1 MRAALAPRR
10 RLGARRRRRCRL
22 VHRLVPERDR
32 PGLQLLQDLLLLIAC
47 DLLVGDHRVEDRLQV
62 GDEPAAE
69 LRLGDRR
76 ALRVSDLVER
86 HALGQ
91 VGLQLLR
98 RDAEGLHL
106 VGERLADRFLER
118 GVDLV
123 LAHPEVTREMGD
135 ELLAHA
141 RRGSGRLVCHSAGG
155 GDVGTLRAAEV
166 EAVACGR
173 GCHVDG
179 GAGDGRG
186 ARREAHDAYVFWRGN
201 GADHVDKY
209 TARGTVASSHRGK
222 ASVNDAS
229 GPELYSRVMESPPNS
244 GWGSG
249 KHAVELY
256 VRTYT
261 TMLQSSGEIKVD
273 SLVQTHIRMGSVLH
287 PLAGQP
293 QSDMGALLYAVR
305 RLPRAIDRSR
315 HVVMGQSPQGFRA
328 VLGADI
334 MEWQPVKA
342 PARRRRWYQDGRTL
356 AVLIASTSD
365 IDDLIPSLV
374 AYQIEWNKLHKALQS
389 VELADESAREAAGAS
404 EDDWQRLHEAWGE
417 SFDSTLD
424 LVQKEECHIGLR
436 LIGGSHLGY
445 ARMAARWWLPIAGA
459 MAELGVLDS
468 PVYFVSSNAHSLV
481 NVLSGTAREFERE
494 ILDWVRDNDPELE
507 EERHKLEVGHSRA
520 SRQNWLYFAAR
531 QIFDLHP
538 DREQLR
544 KRRAELEA
552 ARGIRHIPAKGTGV
566 DSAAQVCKLSSL
578 DASAIDPRVGT
589 VDVERLR
596 ASGACIVNVDYPLG
610 FAGDRKSTR
619 LNSSHVAISYA
630 VFCLK

>member
-1 MRAALAPRR
+1 
-10 RLGARRRRRCRL
+10 
-22 VHRLVPERDR
+22 
-32 PGLQLLQDLLLLIAC
+32 
-47 DLLVGDHRVEDRLQV
+47 
-62 GDEPAAE
+62 
-69 LRLGDRR
+69 
-76 ALRVSDLVER
+76 
-86 HALGQ
+86 
-91 VGLQLLR
+91 
-98 RDAEGLHL
+98 
-106 VGERLADRFLER
+106 
-118 GVDLV
+118 
-123 LAHPEVTREMGD
+123 
-135 ELLAHA
+135 
-141 RRGSGRLVCHSAGG
+141 
-155 GDVGTLRAAEV
+155 
-166 EAVACGR
+166 
-173 GCHVDG
+173 
-179 GAGDGRG
+179 
-186 ARREAHDAYVFWRGN
+186 
-201 GADHVDKY
+201 
-209 TARGTVASSHRGK
+209 
-222 ASVNDAS
+222 
-229 GPELYSRVMESPPNS
+229 MESPPNS

-261 TMLQSSGEIKVD
+261 TMLQSSGEIKVG

-293 QSDMGALLYAVR
+293 QSDMGALLYAAR
-305 RLPRAIDRSR
+305 RLPRAIEHCR
-315 HVVMGQSPQGFRA
+315 HVVMGQSAQGFKA

-334 MEWQPVKA
+334 MEWQPLKA

-365 IDDLIPSLV
+365 IDDLVPSLV
-374 AYQIEWNKLHKALQS
+374 AYQIEWNKLHRALQG

-417 SFDSTLD
+417 SFDSTLE
-424 LVQKEECHIGLR
+424 LVQKEECHIGLQ

-610 FAGDRKSTR
+610 FAGYHILRQAAEHVSWVAGVYVMGKAAT
-619 LNSSHVAISYA
+619 LNSDVGDVMIPNVVYNEHSGNTYWLDNAITAADVQPNLVYGSAVDTQRAVAVRGTFLQNRDYLEFYYQGHYTVVEMEAGPYLDACYEIGQPGRYPLNESVNMARINFDLGIVHYASDTPYTQARTLGARGLSYRGLDSTYA
-630 VFCLK
+630 AAIALARRILQREGALES

>member
-1 MRAALAPRR
+1 
-10 RLGARRRRRCRL
+10 
-22 VHRLVPERDR
+22 
-32 PGLQLLQDLLLLIAC
+32 
-47 DLLVGDHRVEDRLQV
+47 
-62 GDEPAAE
+62 
-69 LRLGDRR
+69 
-76 ALRVSDLVER
+76 
-86 HALGQ
+86 
-91 VGLQLLR
+91 
-98 RDAEGLHL
+98 
-106 VGERLADRFLER
+106 
-118 GVDLV
+118 
-123 LAHPEVTREMGD
+123 
-135 ELLAHA
+135 
-141 RRGSGRLVCHSAGG
+141 
-155 GDVGTLRAAEV
+155 
-166 EAVACGR
+166 
-173 GCHVDG
+173 
-179 GAGDGRG
+179 
-186 ARREAHDAYVFWRGN
+186 
-201 GADHVDKY
+201 
-209 TARGTVASSHRGK
+209 
-222 ASVNDAS
+222 
-229 GPELYSRVMESPPNS
+229 MESPPEA
-244 GWGSG
+244 GWASG

-293 QSDMGALLYAVR
+293 QSDMGALLYAAR
-305 RLPRAIDRSR
+305 RLPRAIEHCR
-315 HVVMGQSPQGFRA
+315 HVVMGQSSQGFKA

-334 MEWQPVKA
+334 MEWQPLKA

-365 IDDLIPSLV
+365 IDDLVPSLV
-374 AYQIEWNKLHKALQS
+374 AYQIEWNKLHRALQG
-389 VELADESAREAAGAS
+389 VELADEPAREAAGAS

-459 MAELGVLDS
+459 MAELGVLES

-494 ILDWVRDNDPELE
+494 ILDWVRQNDPELE

-520 SRQNWLYFAAR
+520 SRQNWLYFVAR

-552 ARGIRHIPAKGTGV
+552 ARGIRHIAAKGTGV
-566 DSAAQVCKLSSL
+566 DSAAQIFKLSSL

-589 VDVERLR
+589 VDVDRLR
-596 ASGACIVNVDYPLG
+596 ASDACIVNVDYPLG
-610 FAGDRKSTR
+610 FAAYHILRQVAEHVSWVAGVYVMGKAAT
-619 LNSSHVAISYA
+619 LNSDVGDVMIPNVVYNEHSGNTYWLDNAITAADVQPNLVYGSAVDTQRAVAVRGTFLQNRDYLEFYYQGHYTVVEMEAGPYLDACFEIGQPDRYPLNESVNMARINFDLGIVHYASDTPYTQARTLGARGLSYRGLDSTYA
-630 VFCLK
+630 AAIALARRILQREGALKS

>member
-1 MRAALAPRR
+1 
-10 RLGARRRRRCRL
+10 
-22 VHRLVPERDR
+22 
-32 PGLQLLQDLLLLIAC
+32 
-47 DLLVGDHRVEDRLQV
+47 
-62 GDEPAAE
+62 
-69 LRLGDRR
+69 
-76 ALRVSDLVER
+76 
-86 HALGQ
+86 
-91 VGLQLLR
+91 
-98 RDAEGLHL
+98 
-106 VGERLADRFLER
+106 
-118 GVDLV
+118 
-123 LAHPEVTREMGD
+123 
-135 ELLAHA
+135 
-141 RRGSGRLVCHSAGG
+141 
-155 GDVGTLRAAEV
+155 
-166 EAVACGR
+166 
-173 GCHVDG
+173 
-179 GAGDGRG
+179 
-186 ARREAHDAYVFWRGN
+186 
-201 GADHVDKY
+201 
-209 TARGTVASSHRGK
+209 
-222 ASVNDAS
+222 
-229 GPELYSRVMESPPNS
+229 MESPPNT

-305 RLPRAIDRSR
+305 RLPRAIEHCR
-315 HVVMGQSPQGFRA
+315 HVVMGQSPQGFKA

-334 MEWQPVKA
+334 MEWQPLKA
-342 PARRRRWYQDGRTL
+342 PARRRRWYQHGRTL

-365 IDDLIPSLV
+365 IDDLVPSLV
-374 AYQIEWNKLHKALQS
+374 AYQIEWNKLHKALQG
-389 VELADESAREAAGAS
+389 VELADEPAREAAGAS

-494 ILDWVRDNDPELE
+494 ILDWVRENDPELE

-538 DREQLR
+538 DREALR
-544 KRRAELEA
+544 RRRAELEA

-566 DSAAQVCKLSSL
+566 DSAAQIFKLSSL

-596 ASGACIVNVDYPLG
+596 ASDACIVNVDYPLG
-610 FAGDRKSTR
+610 FAAYHILRQVAEHVSWVAGVYVMGKAAT
-619 LNSSHVAISYA
+619 LNSDVGDVMLPNVVFNEHSGNTYWLDNAITANDVQPNLVYGSAVDTQRAVAVRGTFLQNRDYLELYYQGHYTVVEMEAGPYLDACYEIGQPDRYPLNESVNMARINFDLGIVHYASDTPYTQARTLGARGLSYRGLDSTYA
-630 VFCLK
+630 AAIALARRILQREGALKS

>member
-1 MRAALAPRR
+1 
-10 RLGARRRRRCRL
+10 
-22 VHRLVPERDR
+22 
-32 PGLQLLQDLLLLIAC
+32 
-47 DLLVGDHRVEDRLQV
+47 
-62 GDEPAAE
+62 
-69 LRLGDRR
+69 
-76 ALRVSDLVER
+76 
-86 HALGQ
+86 
-91 VGLQLLR
+91 
-98 RDAEGLHL
+98 
-106 VGERLADRFLER
+106 
-118 GVDLV
+118 
-123 LAHPEVTREMGD
+123 
-135 ELLAHA
+135 
-141 RRGSGRLVCHSAGG
+141 
-155 GDVGTLRAAEV
+155 
-166 EAVACGR
+166 
-173 GCHVDG
+173 
-179 GAGDGRG
+179 
-186 ARREAHDAYVFWRGN
+186 
-201 GADHVDKY
+201 
-209 TARGTVASSHRGK
+209 
-222 ASVNDAS
+222 
-229 GPELYSRVMESPPNS
+229 MESPPNT

-305 RLPRAIDRSR
+305 RLPRAIEHCR
-315 HVVMGQSPQGFRA
+315 HVVMGQSPQGFKA

-334 MEWQPVKA
+334 MEWQPLKA

-365 IDDLIPSLV
+365 IDDLVPSLV
-374 AYQIEWNKLHKALQS
+374 AYQIEWNKLHKALHG
-389 VELADESAREAAGAS
+389 VELGEESAREAAGAS
-404 EDDWQRLHEAWGE
+404 EDDWQRLREAWGE
-417 SFDSTLD
+417 TFDSTLE

-481 NVLSGTAREFERE
+481 NVLSGTAREFERD
-494 ILDWVRDNDPELE
+494 ILDWVRENDPELE

-520 SRQNWLYFAAR
+520 SRQNWLYFAGR

-538 DREQLR
+538 NREQLR
-544 KRRAELEA
+544 KRRTELEA
-552 ARGIRHIPAKGTGV
+552 SRGIRHVSAKGTGV
-566 DSAAQVCKLSSL
+566 DSAAQIFKLSSL

-596 ASGACIVNVDYPLG
+596 SSGACIVNVDYPLG
-610 FAGDRKSTR
+610 FAAYHILRQVAEHVSWVAGVYVMGKAAT
-619 LNSSHVAISYA
+619 LNSDVGDVMIPNVVYNEHSGNTYWLDNAITAADVQPNLVYGSAVDTQRAVAVRGTFLQNRDYLELYYQGHYTVVEMEAGPYLDACYEIGQPDRYPLNESVNMARINFDLGIVHYASDTPYTQARTLGARGLSYRGLDSTYA
-630 VFCLK
+630 AAIALARRILQREGALKS